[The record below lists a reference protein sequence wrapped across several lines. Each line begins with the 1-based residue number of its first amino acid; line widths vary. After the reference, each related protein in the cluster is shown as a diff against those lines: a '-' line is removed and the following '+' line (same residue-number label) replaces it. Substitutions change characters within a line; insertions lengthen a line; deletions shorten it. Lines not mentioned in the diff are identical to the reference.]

1 MITKTKK
8 MFKNIEYGE
17 GSHPV
22 CKFWLSAPID
32 VRNFGTVGIIIAKL
46 SDNDSRI
53 DVWTVSKE
61 VGRVYLNP
69 LMKRLQNLEG
79 GQELLSH
86 VNEAIKLTQDYTKKS
101 RDENYISNDGLWENV
116 RKIVSEIVYSKLN
129 ENKRRND
136 SGKPANSKRK

>member
-1 MITKTKK
+1 

-22 CKFWLSAPID
+22 CKFWLNTPID
-32 VRNFGTVGIIIAKL
+32 VRNFGTVAIIITKL
-46 SDNDSRI
+46 SDDVSRI
-53 DVWTVSKE
+53 DTWVVSKE

-69 LMKRLQNLEG
+69 LMKRVQNLEG
-79 GQELLSH
+79 GQELLSC

-101 RDENYISNDGLWENV
+101 REENYISNDELRENV

-129 ENKRRND
+129 EKKRRND
-136 SGKPANSKRK
+136 GGKPANNKCK

>member
-1 MITKTKK
+1 

-53 DVWTVSKE
+53 DVWTVSNE

-69 LMKRLQNLEG
+69 LMKRMQNLEG
-79 GQELLSH
+79 GQELLSC

-101 RDENYISNDGLWENV
+101 REGNYVSNDGLWESV
-116 RKIVSEIVYSKLN
+116 RKIVSEIVYRKLN
-129 ENKRRND
+129 ENKRRNGV
-136 SGKPANSKRK
+136 GKPASSKRK

>member
-1 MITKTKK
+1 

-17 GSHPV
+17 GSHPI

-53 DVWTVSKE
+53 DVWAVSKE

-69 LMKRLQNLEG
+69 LMKRIQNLEG
-79 GQELLSH
+79 GQELLSY
-86 VNEAIKLTQDYTKKS
+86 VDEAIKLTQDYTKKS
-101 RDENYISNDGLWENV
+101 REENYISNDGLWESV

-129 ENKRRND
+129 ENKRTNGV
-136 SGKPANSKRK
+136 GKPANSKRK

>member
-1 MITKTKK
+1 

-32 VRNFGTVGIIIAKL
+32 VSNFGTVGIIIAKL

-69 LMKRLQNLEG
+69 LMKRLQSFEDG
-79 GQELLSH
+79 HELLSC
-86 VNEAIKLTQDYTKKS
+86 VNEAVKLTQDYTKKS
-101 RDENYISNDGLWENV
+101 REENYVSSDGLWESV
-116 RKIVSEIVYSKLN
+116 RKIVSEIVYRKLN
-129 ENKRRND
+129 ENKRRNG
-136 SGKPANSKRK
+136 SGKPASSKRK

>member
-1 MITKTKK
+1 

-22 CKFWLSAPID
+22 CKFWLNTPID
-32 VRNFGTVGIIIAKL
+32 ASNFGTVGIIIAKL

-53 DVWTVSKE
+53 DIWIVSNE

-69 LMKRLQNLEG
+69 LMKRIQTLEG
-79 GQELLSH
+79 GQELLSC
-86 VNEAIKLTQDYTKKS
+86 VNEVIKLTQDYTKKS
-101 RDENYISNDGLWENV
+101 REENHINNDELRESV

-129 ENKRRND
+129 EKKRRND
-136 SGKPANSKRK
+136 GGKSANNKRK

>member
-1 MITKTKK
+1 
-8 MFKNIEYGE
+8 
-17 GSHPV
+17 
-22 CKFWLSAPID
+22 
-32 VRNFGTVGIIIAKL
+32 
-46 SDNDSRI
+46 
-53 DVWTVSKE
+53 VWTVSNE

-101 RDENYISNDGLWENV
+101 RDENYISNDGLWENE